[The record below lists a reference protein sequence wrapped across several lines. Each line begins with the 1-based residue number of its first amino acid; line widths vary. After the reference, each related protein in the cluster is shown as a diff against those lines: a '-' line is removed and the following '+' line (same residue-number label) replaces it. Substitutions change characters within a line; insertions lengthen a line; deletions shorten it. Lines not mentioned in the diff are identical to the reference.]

1 MALPSSPLMGG
12 GPPALPEPTRG
23 TSISLSLHSSGNNET
38 GLTGKT
44 LKKTNTQVYY
54 NSDKMRYR
62 TGKLFS
68 FLYYN
73 N

>member
-44 LKKTNTQVYY
+44 LKKTNTQVY
-54 NSDKMRYR
+54 
-62 TGKLFS
+62 
-68 FLYYN
+68 
-73 N
+73 